1 VCAGCFV
8 GISRK
13 EVEVNSSKLESA
25 KRCKKAAVVANRRRP
40 SIPANSMRKA
50 GFLLHLESFVL
61 ADKFELGFMESLE
74 A

>member
-1 VCAGCFV
+1 LLLEPHLATDFLDGGALEGEAG
-8 GISRK
+8 
-13 EVEVNSSKLESA
+13 A